1 MYKRQ
6 LLATTKKKITQQR
19 STLETLSAGEES
31 SVQFISIIQR
41 VLGRLIAAGRATPIP
56 AKSPGHPIFQVYI
69 LRGIY
74 APQVGDQS
82 ETWTCGL
89 AKPAR
94 EDGLSI
100 KNLKKVKIAK
110 PAHFYRPGFNRSG
123 PRSHT
128 FSLKR
133 RNFWLSPALSV
144 PTRLPPRF
152 PQRRRSRRA
161 PSSASSPVGPS

>member
-1 MYKRQ
+1 MRFKNNPAAESVGDAVCGRR
-6 LLATTKKKITQQR
+6 KFSKIYIDHTEGSR
-19 STLETLSAGEES
+19 KTNSGWESYARAG
-31 SVQFISIIQR
+31 
-41 VLGRLIAAGRATPIP
+41 PIP
-56 AKSPGHPIFQVYI
+56 AEFPGHPIFYVW
-69 LRGIY
+69 RGIY

-144 PTRLPPRF
+144 PTWLPPRF
-152 PQRRRSRRA
+152 PQRRRA
-161 PSSASSPVGPS
+161 

>member
-1 MYKRQ
+1 M
-6 LLATTKKKITQQR
+6 
-19 STLETLSAGEES
+19 ETLSAGEES

-110 PAHFYRPGFNRSG
+110 PAHFYRPGFNRPG

-128 FSLKR
+128 FPLKR
-133 RNFWLSPALSV
+133 RNFLLSPALSV
-144 PTRLPPRF
+144 PTWLAAAISAEAPRV
-152 PQRRRSRRA
+152 REKTRVCHHIWLYEHLIR
-161 PSSASSPVGPS
+161 PV